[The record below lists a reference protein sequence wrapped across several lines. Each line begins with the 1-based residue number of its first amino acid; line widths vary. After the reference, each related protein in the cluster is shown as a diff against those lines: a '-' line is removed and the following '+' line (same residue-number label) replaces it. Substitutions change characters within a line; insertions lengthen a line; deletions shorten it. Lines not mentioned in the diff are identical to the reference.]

1 VDHPVFEVASVKVW
15 RPDGGRHGFG
25 GGSRLSTDALM
36 VRMRVASL
44 RELIQFAY
52 GLQPGIEILGP
63 DLPKRRRPMDAS
75 RGTAGVLV
83 IDHVEKPAAN

>member
-1 VDHPVFEVASVKVW
+1 
-15 RPDGGRHGFG
+15 
-25 GGSRLSTDALM
+25 
-36 VRMRVASL
+36 MRVASL

-83 IDHVEKPAAN
+83 IDRVEKPAAN